1 MTAADSEVKYTKA
14 QPILHSGDTSVQGT
28 LALVPRVPSPEK
40 SFYCIYSIFSA
51 DVTTANLV
59 LENKSVKPRGYN

>member
-28 LALVPRVPSPEK
+28 LALVPRTRVPSPE
-40 SFYCIYSIFSA
+40 
-51 DVTTANLV
+51 
-59 LENKSVKPRGYN
+59 